1 MNRRFGAWILTGTMA
16 VSSAGTVRAD
26 QTFLREAD
34 APHVMFPES
43 TGAERRTLELTDA
56 ELKWLERTLS
66 RRTDVTKYPY
76 FEVSK
81 QHEPLGRI
89 FILDVVGQAHPIT
102 FAVAVGLDG
111 LVKDVEVLVYREP
124 YGAQIEEARFRRQFT
139 GKKLTDPITLGR
151 DVDVITGATISSR
164 AATYAVRKGLS
175 LAEVLRAR
183 SAGP

>member
-1 MNRRFGAWILTGTMA
+1 MNPRWSAWILAAGMA
-16 VSSAGTVRAD
+16 LSSAGTVRAD

-43 TGAERRTLELTDA
+43 TGAERRTLELTGA

-81 QHEPLGRI
+81 QNEPLGRI

-102 FAVAVGLDG
+102 FAVAVGPDG

-124 YGAQIEEARFRRQFT
+124 CGAQIEEARFRRHFIAQRF
-139 GKKLTDPITLGR
+139 
-151 DVDVITGATISSR
+151 
-164 AATYAVRKGLS
+164 
-175 LAEVLRAR
+175 
-183 SAGP
+183 